1 MRENNIAMER
11 VNEAVAALLDG
22 ANETGVEKLRLSEK
36 ETVEIRLIRRDTSFY
51 ENRLADRLLDF
62 ERFIAD
68 TENMLGAAV

>member
-1 MRENNIAMER
+1 MRENNIAMEK
-11 VNEAVAALLDG
+11 VNEAVAALLGG

-36 ETVEIRLIRRDTSFY
+36 ETVEIRLIRKDSLFY
-51 ENRLADRLLDF
+51 ENRLADRLMDF

>member
-1 MRENNIAMER
+1 MRENNIAMEK
-11 VNEAVAALLDG
+11 VNEAVAALLG
-22 ANETGVEKLRLSEK
+22 GTNETGVEKLRLSEK